1 MFLSSA
7 ETERSKAVW
16 AKRLLWTAAVIQL
29 MFLGGLLF
37 DYEKTKN
44 EGALFRLE
52 LQAYDPY
59 DIFRGNYLAMSFK
72 EDRVKAPK
80 FQPRWEEKFY
90 VKLAQDPKTGF
101 ARPVEVSQQFHGG
114 NDWVEVRNSGG
125 SVIDGADT
133 TLLISFMQDRFFI
146 NEDKV
151 KRADEVLRRATADSS
166 KRCWAE
172 MRVRNGT
179 AILTD
184 VKIDGKSL
192 RDLRH

>member
-1 MFLSSA
+1 M
-7 ETERSKAVW
+7 W
-16 AKRLLWTAAVIQL
+16 AKRLLWAVAILQL
-29 MFLGGLLF
+29 LFLGSLLL

-44 EGALFRLE
+44 EGTLFRLE

-59 DIFRGNYLAMSFK
+59 DMFRGNYIALQFK
-72 EDRVKAPK
+72 EDRVKVQPR
-80 FQPRWEEKFY
+80 FQPRWDEKFY
-90 VKLAQDPKTGF
+90 VKLAKDPKTGF
-101 ARPVEVSQQFHGG
+101 DRPVKVSQQFPGG
-114 NDWVEVRNSGG
+114 DDWVEVRNSGG

-133 TLLISFMQDRFFI
+133 TLLISFMQDRFFM
-146 NEDKV
+146 NEDRV
-151 KRADEVLRRATADSS
+151 KKADENLRKATADST

-192 RDLRH
+192 KD